1 MGLNDLPNELIIEI
15 FTYLPVYSIFQVRAV
30 SKKWCGLVAATPID
44 PVRRALLKLYLKA
57 ITSPVLLDTQPEVI
71 SYAAEFDGEA
81 YASSIEALTR
91 RPLPEAFHMWLL
103 EWPAHA
109 VIKRLWPGLPS
120 VCKNI
125 VRFGGVCLFPQPDLE
140 LQKFSLKLEDNKYAL
155 HFEVADWDDGND
167 WVCGIPMYYE
177 QDQKVMW
184 RMYLLLSGKGKGET
198 WKAEQPGAWSG
209 WIPFIYFYLARI
221 VRFGMRSANGGEKG
235 VPKDYR
241 LRIYYTLNIGGYVSS

>member
-198 WKAEQPGAWSG
+198 LVGGVATVYGGHTKVEGRATRSMEWLDSLHLLLSRQDRALRHAECQRW
-209 WIPFIYFYLARI
+209 R
-221 VRFGMRSANGGEKG
+221 KG
-235 VPKDYR
+235 R
-241 LRIYYTLNIGGYVSS
+241 A